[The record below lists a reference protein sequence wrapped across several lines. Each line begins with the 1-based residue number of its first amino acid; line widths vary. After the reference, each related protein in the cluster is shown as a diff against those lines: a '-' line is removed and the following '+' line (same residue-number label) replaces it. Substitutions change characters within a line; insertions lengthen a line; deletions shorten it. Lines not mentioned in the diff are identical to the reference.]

1 MGKPMNPDK
10 VTRITDE
17 VGRLLDLQTEMIKPF
32 RDDGSN
38 LGIGLAC
45 LKERVRE
52 LGGRVDI
59 DSDTGGHED
68 NWDNSAA
75 HSNRG
80 RKLTGRRALI
90 FHMGDPRDLGG
101 GAVKRRADRE
111 SRFPSAGVLQPLPPH
126 S

>member
-17 VGRLLDLQTEMIKPF
+17 VGRLLDLQTEMIKPV

-45 LKERVRE
+45 LKERVRK

-59 DSDTGGHED
+59 DSDTGGTKII
-68 NWDNSAA
+68 
-75 HSNRG
+75 G
-80 RKLTGRRALI
+80 I
-90 FHMGDPRDLGG
+90 I
-101 GAVKRRADRE
+101 
-111 SRFPSAGVLQPLPPH
+111 PLPTATEAA